1 MELCYLI
8 SESGL
13 SKYPWGCMGRADL
26 MDDEMLEALKKAGC
40 FSIKYGVESFNQQIL
55 DHTGKSMNI
64 EKNIQMITK
73 TRLL

>member
-1 MELCYLI
+1 
-8 SESGL
+8 
-13 SKYPWGCMGRADL
+13 